1 MHDACAALGVPIVT
15 RKGFEADDVIGSLA
29 ARSVA
34 AGLDVAIG
42 MTAPSSTGPG
52 SGRSSGCGRTR
63 SSTSSL

>member
-1 MHDACAALGVPIVT
+1 MEQVPGCHDACAALGVPIVT

-42 MTAPSSTGPG
+42 MTAPS
-52 SGRSSGCGRTR
+52 C
-63 SSTSSL
+63 

>member
-1 MHDACAALGVPIVT
+1 MHDACAALGIPIVT

-42 MTAPSSTGPG
+42 MTAPRSG
-52 SGRSSGCGRTR
+52 SSSG
-63 SSTSSL
+63 STPTWTG